1 MDERRGHNVAKYPF
15 HTCAGIRADGFTG
28 MGLTDADTGAEWLQA
43 TVNQKIAVTNILSRE
58 LGGDPRDYQT
68 CLDQIFTPGS
78 PNLRMTIRQAVQLCR
93 PRQ

>member
-1 MDERRGHNVAKYPF
+1 MWRNILSILVL
-15 HTCAGIRADGFTG
+15 GFALTG
-28 MGLTDADTGAEWLQA
+28 TPAWALTDADSGAEWLQA

-78 PNLRMTIRQAVQLCR
+78 PNLRMTIRNAVQLCK

>member
-1 MDERRGHNVAKYPF
+1 MWRNIFSILVLVSAL
-15 HTCAGIRADGFTG
+15 TG
-28 MGLTDADTGAEWLQA
+28 SPAWALTDADTGAEWLQA

-58 LGGDPRDYQT
+58 LGGDPRVYQT

-78 PNLRMTIRQAVQLCR
+78 PNLQMTIRNALQLCK